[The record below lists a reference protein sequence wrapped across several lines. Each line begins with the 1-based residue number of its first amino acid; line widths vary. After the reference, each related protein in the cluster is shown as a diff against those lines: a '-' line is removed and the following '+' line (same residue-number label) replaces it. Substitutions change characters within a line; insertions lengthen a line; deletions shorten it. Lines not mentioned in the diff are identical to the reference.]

1 MADWTDLIKQNNEAS
16 SPMTQAN
23 IDLLKAQTTGAN
35 LTNEGTALSLQF
47 RKQLAASQF
56 AGQSPGQAPPNAP
69 GDATPNAAVTAS
81 PQAGDF
87 QLDSTAARQHAF
99 QSFSPIPDV
108 WTPDEANMRTQAMLS
123 GIPGAADA
131 VKAQHDARIAAMNG
145 TRSKAAQQEY
155 NNLYGVIT
163 APDGRALDALSLV
176 EPQAAARFKAAGLDD
191 DAVRQHASSLAGIA
205 HSVGQ
210 LPVEYRKD
218 GVAVD
223 KTTQQEIPGY
233 DQAVGLSAENRADLV
248 KAASGIVDVPNSDG
262 STSKVPQWKADGASS
277 LEAWVSKAGQIA
289 TAHGVS
295 GASAAAAVTAA
306 PRPAPIPTQE
316 TPQAKVDTAAKVA
329 APTDP
334 VLRGALAD
342 RDFKVPTSAVT
353 AGTSATPGALEQQKA
368 TVAARTDLLK
378 DSSEATNNAAQ
389 ALAYAKAAKALL
401 DSKGAPMTG
410 LPGAVKNALSHWTGG
425 AIDSSNYQEAAKY
438 LGNLAL
444 QGAKV
449 NYGSHM
455 TGGEVGMQKD
465 ELSANVHMNP
475 DAIDSILTRNIRD
488 AQYVL
493 DTAKRTRPFL
503 ATGGDPQQFSEWNQK
518 YYPRDKVVNGG
529 TVSPE
534 KQSDKAPA
542 AEKAPAASH
551 PNDGAAAMSKSGKPM
566 VFKDGHWQYK

>member
-1 MADWTDLIKQNNEAS
+1 MPADWTDLIKANNEAS
-16 SPMTQAN
+16 SPQTQATV
-23 IDLLKAQTTGAN
+23 DLLKAQTTGAN
-35 LTNEGTALSLQF
+35 LSNEGTALSLQF
-47 RKQLAASQF
+47 RKQLASGMFGGGGQPP
-56 AGQSPGQAPPNAP
+56 AGATTPGANQSDAAAEQSGMQLNA
-69 GDATPNAAVTAS
+69 
-81 PQAGDF
+81 Q
-87 QLDSTAARQHAF
+87 AARQHLF
-99 QSFSPIPDV
+99 NSFSPVPDV
-108 WTPDEANMRTQAMLS
+108 WTPEEQSMRAQAALS
-123 GIPGAADA
+123 GMPGAVDA
-131 VKAQHDARIAAMNG
+131 VKAQHDARITAING
-145 TRSKAAQQEY
+145 TRTKGAQQEY

-176 EPQAAARFKAAGLDD
+176 DPDTAARFKAAGLDD
-191 DAVRQHASSLAGIA
+191 AEVRQHAESLAGMT
-205 HSVGQ
+205 HSVAQ

-223 KTTQQEIPGY
+223 KTTQQEVPGY

-248 KAASGIVDVPNSDG
+248 KAASGIVDQPNSDG

-277 LEAWVSKAGQIA
+277 LESWVSKAGQIA

-295 GASAAAAVTAA
+295 GANAAAAVTAA
-306 PRPAPIPTQE
+306 PRPTAVPTQDS
-316 TPQAKVDTAAKVA
+316 PKPVIAAAAKAA
-329 APTDP
+329 APGDP
-334 VLRGALAD
+334 VLRDALAD
-342 RDFKVPTSAVT
+342 KDFKLATTPVTS
-353 AGTSATPGALEQQKA
+353 GTSATPGALDQQKA

-401 DSKGAPMTG
+401 ESKGAPMTG

-425 AIDSSNYQEAAKY
+425 VIDSSNYQEAAKY

-475 DAIDSILTRNIRD
+475 DAIGNILDRNIRD

-503 ATGGDPQQFSEWNQK
+503 ATGGDPQQFSEWNQR
-518 YYPRDKVVNGG
+518 YYPRDKSVNEA
-529 TVSPE
+529 VSPAKE
-534 KQSDKAPA
+534 GAKALPSGPRLDA
-542 AEKAPAASH
+542 YAKAHFGGDVSKATAYLSSQGY
-551 PNDGAAAMSKSGKPM
+551 GATK
-566 VFKDGHWQYK
+566 